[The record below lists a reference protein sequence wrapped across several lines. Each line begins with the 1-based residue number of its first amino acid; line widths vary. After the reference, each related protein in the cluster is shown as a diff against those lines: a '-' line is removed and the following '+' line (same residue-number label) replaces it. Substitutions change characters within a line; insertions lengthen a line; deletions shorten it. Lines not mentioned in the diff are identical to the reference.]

1 MKLKPAQMQTLRALC
16 RAFIPSLDVP
26 GPQAEFWRRSADT
39 LQLADRMVEVVG
51 ALGAEQQAKVGQA
64 LQLLGS
70 PLVGLTWGG
79 PLRPLAQLSARRQS
93 SCCSAGR
100 KATSC
105 SCAKLSWA

>member
-26 GPQAEFWRRSADT
+26 GPQAEFWRRSPDSR
-39 LQLADRMVEVVG
+39 QLADRRGEVGG
-51 ALGAEQQAKVGQA
+51 ARGAEQQAEVGQA

-79 PLRPLAQLSARRQS
+79 PLRPLAQLSSTQAE
-93 SCCSAGR
+93 
-100 KATSC
+100 
-105 SCAKLSWA
+105 